1 MRMRIGYAC
10 ICTLDETTKIKT
22 CILRNANEER
32 LTSLIQHNLNAL
44 LRILSYNHEH
54 DIRMFRISSDIIPF
68 GSSPANTLDW
78 HHMFADSLYHI
89 GNLIKAYDMRVSFHP
104 GQYTLL
110 NSPRDDVT
118 HRSILDLQYHASFL
132 DALGLDSSHKMILHV
147 GGVYGDK
154 DAAKQRFC
162 DVYEHLNDQVKKR
175 LVIENDDRYYHIEDV
190 LTLSEKVHVPI
201 VFDNLHHHILSPDTK
216 MEDRAWINYV
226 KRTWSSFDGIQKM
239 HYSEQDPTRQ
249 KGAHAQ
255 QVDVN
260 VFLAFVKLLNRNDI
274 DIMLEVKDKN
284 ISALA
289 CVEALKNAGFI
300 V

>member
-1 MRMRIGYAC
+1 MRLGYAC
-10 ICTLDETTKIKT
+10 ICTLDESTKIKT
-22 CILRNANEER
+22 CILRNAKEER
-32 LTSLIQHNLNAL
+32 LTNLIEHNLNAL
-44 LRILSYNHEH
+44 MQILTYNHAH

-78 HHMFADSLYHI
+78 QHMFAESLYHI

-132 DALGLDSSHKMILHV
+132 DALGLDATHKMVLHV

-154 DAAKQRFC
+154 EAAKERFC
-162 DVYEHLNDQVKKR
+162 DVYQQLHDSIKQR

-190 LTLSEKVHVPI
+190 LQLSEKVHVPV
-201 VFDNLHHHILSPDTK
+201 VFDNLHHHILNPETE

-226 KRTWSSFDGIQKM
+226 KRTWNSFDGVQKM

-249 KGAHAQ
+249 IGAHAQ
-255 QVDVN
+255 QVN
-260 VFLAFVKLLNRNDI
+260 VIAFMEFVKLLDRQDI

-284 ISALA
+284 ISALT
-289 CVEALKNAGFI
+289 CVKALKNAGFR